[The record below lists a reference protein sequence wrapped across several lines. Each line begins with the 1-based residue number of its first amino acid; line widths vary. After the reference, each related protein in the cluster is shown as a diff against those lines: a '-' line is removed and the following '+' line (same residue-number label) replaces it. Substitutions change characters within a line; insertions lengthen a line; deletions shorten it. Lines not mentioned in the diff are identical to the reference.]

1 MEDQGKSVKLKGYSV
16 RISRLAEEDGGGWLA
31 EIPEL
36 EGCKSDGET
45 PDEALFNIQDALEG
59 WLEAAEEDNKPI
71 PSPECYQHEEY
82 SGKFT
87 LRLPKSLH
95 RFLSKQAEREGVSLN
110 QFILTLISFNSAAK
124 FMQSIGDM
132 NKSIIPNSNLF
143 LHEVST
149 TKYVTKGNASS
160 SNGTNKGR

>member
-1 MEDQGKSVKLKGYSV
+1 MEDQGKLIKLKGYSV
-16 RISRLAEEDGGGWLA
+16 KISRLTEEDGGGWLA

-45 PDEALFNIQDALEG
+45 PEEALFNIQDALEG

-71 PSPECYQHEEY
+71 PSPEYYQHEEY

-87 LRLPKSLH
+87 LRLPRSLH
-95 RFLSKQAEREGVSLN
+95 RFLSKQAEKERVSLN
-110 QFILTLISFNSAAK
+110 QFILTLISFNSATK
-124 FMQSIGDM
+124 FMQTIDDM
-132 NKSIIPNSNLF
+132 KNPIIPNF

-149 TKYVTKGNASS
+149 TNYITKRNASNI
-160 SNGTNKGR
+160 NGKNEER